1 MNTPYNFLYIG
12 YIIEKYTSLKI
23 GEMILFQIPGKDNP
37 MPQVFRCLDFKQ
49 QIANYFDNK
58 NKDR

>member
-1 MNTPYNFLYIG
+1 
-12 YIIEKYTSLKI
+12 
-23 GEMILFQIPGKDNP
+23 MILFQIPGKDNP

-49 QIANYFDNK
+49 QIANYFDK

>member
-1 MNTPYNFLYIG
+1 
-12 YIIEKYTSLKI
+12 
-23 GEMILFQIPGKDNP
+23 MILFQIPGKDNQ

-58 NKDR
+58 NKDLLKK